1 MNTVLLQWGLLS
13 FMIGLALSL
22 PLAAVHYQ
30 KNSPLKTIFVN
41 YRKLKSAHVDYFMQ
55 ALSAGFAYLIGAAA
69 NIEFAGY
76 ILIPFIFGAM
86 MNPTILLLEATPF
99 IQTGWMRFIYQ
110 CLRAT
115 SPVSLLFAWLAI
127 AYLFLPTYMIILFLA
142 VILIGG
148 IGIISFLIK
157 RGSKKEDSTKS
168 IESK

>member
-1 MNTVLLQWGLLS
+1 MNTLLLQWGLFS

-30 KNSPLKTIFVN
+30 KNSPLKGIFTN
-41 YRKLKSAHVDYFMQ
+41 YRKLKSAHLDYFMQ
-55 ALSAGFAYLIGAAA
+55 ALSAAFVYLIGVAA

-76 ILIPFIFGAM
+76 ILVPFIFGVI
-86 MNPTILLLEATPF
+86 MNPTILLLESTPF
-99 IQTGWMRFIYQ
+99 VRSGWMRFIYQ

-115 SPVSLLFAWLAI
+115 SPVFLLFAWLAI
-127 AYLFLPTYMIILFLA
+127 AFLSLPTYMTIIFLA

-157 RGSKKEDSTKS
+157 RGSRKEDGVKI
-168 IESK
+168 IEVE